1 PPTAPN
7 TGNHTRHT
15 TATARPDGQVTAN
28 IHWTLGG
35 QPQPDY
41 PLTYTYTHQYT
52 LPKAGSIPIQRL
64 SGETLL
70 LLTTLAALTTTAHRL
85 SRRHYE
91 ARSRH
96 SAQAFSRTGR

>member
-1 PPTAPN
+1 
-7 TGNHTRHT
+7 
-15 TATARPDGQVTAN
+15 
-28 IHWTLGG
+28 
-35 QPQPDY
+35 